1 MLYCNDI
8 LAHMTAEGSMEH
20 ENYMRLAIKEAE
32 ASLRE
37 GNNGFGAVIVKEG
50 EVIAYAHD
58 REDTICDPTSHA
70 EMNAIREACAKIGK
84 KLAGC
89 TLVCTHEPCPMC
101 AFAIVWAGIE
111 EVIYGYSIADALSQ
125 GRKRINLPCKE
136 AFCLAGADIKV
147 QGGLLGEECSVLYR
161 EDVRREIKNLR
172 NADENSLSALNE
184 DSVRRRTEWFRQNR
198 ACLDFGPD
206 DLTYAGYRLL
216 LQRFRITGKE
226 APIVKRTG
234 REIVF
239 HSMNF
244 CPTLEACRILGLDTR
259 YICKRLNE
267 SSTDMLV
274 KQIDPRLKFSRNYD
288 CLRPHYD
295 YCEER
300 ISLEEDIT

>member
-1 MLYCNDI
+1 
-8 LAHMTAEGSMEH
+8 MEFGQ
-20 ENYMRLAIKEAE
+20 YMRLAIKEAE

-37 GNNGFGAVIVKEG
+37 GNNGFGAVIVKDG
-50 EVIAYAHD
+50 AVIAYAHD
-58 REDTICDPTSHA
+58 REDTFSDPTSHA
-70 EMNAIREACAKIGK
+70 EMNVIREACTKIGK

-111 EVIYGYSIADALSQ
+111 EVIFGYSIQDAMAQ
-125 GRKRINLPCKE
+125 GRNRINLPCKK
-136 AFCLAGADIKV
+136 AFRLAGSEIKV
-147 QGGLLGEECSVLYR
+147 QGGVLKEECSILYR

-172 NADENSLSALNE
+172 NADDASLSALNE
-184 DSVRRRTEWFRQNR
+184 DSIKRRTEWFQENKGN
-198 ACLDFGPD
+198 LDFGLNELP
-206 DLTYAGYRLL
+206 YAGYRLL
-216 LQRFRITGKE
+216 LNRFHITEKE
-226 APIVKRTG
+226 APIARRTG

-267 SSTDMLV
+267 SSTDTLV
-274 KQIDPRLKFSRNYD
+274 KQIDSRLKFSRNYGR
-288 CLRPHYD
+288 LRPHEA

-300 ISLEEDIT
+300 ISLDDEET